1 MSLIRISGLAA
12 FAILAAPPAFAQ
24 SPSATPSARQ
34 IIDAL
39 KPAGPIATDTQAIH
53 PQPPAPAVPK
63 PAVPK
68 PAVPRPAVP
77 RPAVPRPAV
86 PKPAETP
93 ASRPAPPKP
102 PVMAKAGPPSINLN
116 IDFATG
122 SAALEPDDKATLHQL
137 GKALTDPALAAYRFD
152 IIGHTDTVG
161 SPKANLALSTARA
174 RAVMAYLEAKSH
186 VAPGRLTATG
196 VGESGLLVA
205 TPPQTPNLRNR
216 RVQIVNAG
224 KSPAVS
230 ASGTP

>member
-1 MSLIRISGLAA
+1 MPGDKQERLMCLMRISWLAA
-12 FAILAAPPAFAQ
+12 FAALAAPAAVAQ

-63 PAVPK
+63 PAVP
-68 PAVPRPAVP
+68 RS
-77 RPAVPRPAV
+77 AV

-93 ASRPAPPKP
+93 ASHAAPPAPPTP
-102 PVMAKAGPPSINLN
+102 PVMAKTGPPSINLN

-122 SAALEPDDKATLHQL
+122 SAALEPDGKAALHQL

-161 SPKANLALSTARA
+161 SPKANLALSKARA

-196 VGESGLLVA
+196 VGENGLLVA

-224 KSPAVS
+224 KSPAIKT
-230 ASGTP
+230 SGTL